1 MIANTYIYIGRNN
14 NIRQSLSNIVNDNVK
29 ILYSAGDF
37 EKDLIMGNYDK
48 FCIIF
53 YDSCGIESDEK
64 ELTVIK
70 VYLEGNFK
78 NVKYSIILISD
89 ALSDSDKAAYLK
101 LGIYNVVSSNMDK
114 SQVKSALHFI
124 QKKQWKVMNSSGG
137 NADIQL
143 NSYHLP
149 FWKRLFDILF
159 SLIVIILFLPM
170 FIITA
175 LAIKIES
182 KGGVIY
188 KSKRVG
194 SNYHVFDFIKF
205 RSMYDDADQKLKE
218 YEDLNQYR
226 SLHKNDDNEKILIDG
241 NNLFVDDNAISKTQ
255 VASDQPILVS
265 DDFII
270 NEDDFLEKKNEIQN
284 DSFIKIENDPRITK
298 VGKFIRKYS
307 IDELPQFFNILNGD
321 MSIVGN
327 RPLPLYEAE
336 LLTTDDYIDRFMAPA
351 GLTGLWQVMKRGK
364 KGKMSAEE
372 RKKLDIEYANNYS
385 FCLDLKIIFKT
396 FTAFI
401 QKDDV

>member
-1 MIANTYIYIGRNN
+1 LIANTYIYIGRNN
-14 NIRQSLSNIVNDNVK
+14 NIRQSLSNIVNDKVK
-29 ILYSAGDF
+29 IFYNAGDF

-70 VYLEGNFK
+70 MYLKEKFK

-89 ALSDSDKAAYLK
+89 ALSDSDKAAYLR
-101 LGIYNVVSSNMDK
+101 LGIYNVVSSHLDK

-124 QKKQWKVMNSSGG
+124 QKKQWKVMNSYGG
-137 NADIQL
+137 NVGIQS

-149 FWKRLFDILF
+149 LWKRFFDILF
-159 SLIVIILFLPM
+159 SLFVIILFSPVFAIL
-170 FIITA
+170 A

-182 KGGVIY
+182 KGGAIY

-194 SNYHVFDFIKF
+194 SNYHVFDFLKF
-205 RSMYDDADQKLKE
+205 RSMYDDADQKLKK
-218 YEDLNQYR
+218 YKDLNQYG
-226 SLHKNDDNEKILIDG
+226 SLHKKINKERILVNDKSLLIDDQA
-241 NNLFVDDNAISKTQ
+241 VCEAAA
-255 VASDQPILVS
+255 VSDQPILVS

-270 NEDDFLEKKNEIQN
+270 NEDDFLEAKNKLQSN
-284 DSFIKIENDPRITK
+284 SFIKIENDPRITK
-298 VGKFIRKYS
+298 VGKIIRKYS
-307 IDELPQFFNILNGD
+307 LDELPQFFNILKGD
-321 MSIVGN
+321 MSFVGN

-372 RKKLDIEYANNYS
+372 RKQLDIEYAKNYS
-385 FCLDLKIIFKT
+385 FGLDLKIILKT

-401 QKDDV
+401 QKDNV

>member
-1 MIANTYIYIGRNN
+1 
-14 NIRQSLSNIVNDNVK
+14 
-29 ILYSAGDF
+29 
-37 EKDLIMGNYDK
+37 MGNYDK

-70 VYLEGNFK
+70 MYLKEKFK

-89 ALSDSDKAAYLK
+89 ALSDSDKAAYLR
-101 LGIYNVVSSNMDK
+101 LGIYNVASSHLDK

-124 QKKQWKVMNSSGG
+124 QKKQWKVMNSYGG
-137 NADIQL
+137 NVGIQS

-149 FWKRLFDILF
+149 LWKRFFDILF
-159 SLIVIILFLPM
+159 SLFVIILFSPVFAIL
-170 FIITA
+170 A

-182 KGGVIY
+182 KGGAIY

-194 SNYHVFDFIKF
+194 SNYHVFDFLKF
-205 RSMYDDADQKLKE
+205 RSMYDDADQKLKK
-218 YEDLNQYR
+218 YKDLNQYG
-226 SLHKNDDNEKILIDG
+226 SLHKKINKERILVNDKSLLIDDQA
-241 NNLFVDDNAISKTQ
+241 VCEAAA
-255 VASDQPILVS
+255 VSDQPILVS

-270 NEDDFLEKKNEIQN
+270 NEDDFLEAKNKLQSN
-284 DSFIKIENDPRITK
+284 SFIKIENDPRITK
-298 VGKFIRKYS
+298 VGKIIRKYS
-307 IDELPQFFNILNGD
+307 LDELPQFFNILKGD
-321 MSIVGN
+321 MSFVGN

-372 RKKLDIEYANNYS
+372 RKQLDIEYAKNYS
-385 FCLDLKIIFKT
+385 FGLDLKIILKT

-401 QKDDV
+401 QKDNV

>member
-14 NIRQSLSNIVNDNVK
+14 NIRQSLSNIVNDKVK
-29 ILYSAGDF
+29 IFYNAGDF

-70 VYLEGNFK
+70 MYLKEKFK

-89 ALSDSDKAAYLK
+89 ALSDSDKAAYLR
-101 LGIYNVVSSNMDK
+101 LGIYNVVSSHLDK

-124 QKKQWKVMNSSGG
+124 QKKQWKVMNSYGG
-137 NADIQL
+137 NVGIQS

-149 FWKRLFDILF
+149 LWKRFFDILF
-159 SLIVIILFLPM
+159 SLFVIILFSPVFAIL
-170 FIITA
+170 A

-182 KGGVIY
+182 KGGAIY

-194 SNYHVFDFIKF
+194 SNYHVFDFLKF
-205 RSMYDDADQKLKE
+205 RSMYDDADQKLKK
-218 YEDLNQYR
+218 YKDLNQYG
-226 SLHKNDDNEKILIDG
+226 SLHKKINKERILVNDKSLLIDDQA
-241 NNLFVDDNAISKTQ
+241 VCEAAA
-255 VASDQPILVS
+255 VSDQPILVS

-270 NEDDFLEKKNEIQN
+270 NEDDFLEAKNKLQSN
-284 DSFIKIENDPRITK
+284 SFIKIENDPRITK
-298 VGKFIRKYS
+298 VGKIIRKYS
-307 IDELPQFFNILNGD
+307 LDELPQFFNILKGD
-321 MSIVGN
+321 MSFVGN

-372 RKKLDIEYANNYS
+372 RKQLDIEYAKNYS
-385 FCLDLKIIFKT
+385 FGLDLKIILKT

-401 QKDDV
+401 QKDNV

>member
-14 NIRQSLSNIVNDNVK
+14 NIRQSLSNIVNDKVK
-29 ILYSAGDF
+29 IFYNAGDF

-70 VYLEGNFK
+70 MYLKEKFK

-89 ALSDSDKAAYLK
+89 ALSDSDKAAYLR
-101 LGIYNVVSSNMDK
+101 LGIYNVASSHLDK

-124 QKKQWKVMNSSGG
+124 QKKQWKVMNSYGG
-137 NADIQL
+137 NVGIQS

-149 FWKRLFDILF
+149 LWKRFFDILF
-159 SLIVIILFLPM
+159 SLFVIILFSPVFAIL
-170 FIITA
+170 A

-182 KGGVIY
+182 KGGAIY

-194 SNYHVFDFIKF
+194 SNYHVFDFLKF
-205 RSMYDDADQKLKE
+205 RSMYDDADQKLKK
-218 YEDLNQYR
+218 YKDLNQYG
-226 SLHKNDDNEKILIDG
+226 SLHKKINKERILVNDKSLLIDDQA
-241 NNLFVDDNAISKTQ
+241 VCEAAA
-255 VASDQPILVS
+255 VSDQPILVS

-270 NEDDFLEKKNEIQN
+270 NEDDFLEAKNKLQSN
-284 DSFIKIENDPRITK
+284 SFIKIENDPRITK
-298 VGKFIRKYS
+298 VGKIIRKYS
-307 IDELPQFFNILNGD
+307 LDELPQFFNILKGD
-321 MSIVGN
+321 MSFVGN

-372 RKKLDIEYANNYS
+372 RKQLDIEYAKNYS
-385 FCLDLKIIFKT
+385 FGLDLKIILKT

-401 QKDDV
+401 QKDNV

>member
-1 MIANTYIYIGRNN
+1 LFTNTYIYIGHNKSIQR
-14 NIRQSLSNIVNDNVK
+14 SLSDIINDEVK
-29 ILYSAGDF
+29 SFCDV
-37 EKDLIMGNYDK
+37 GNYAK
-48 FCIIF
+48 GFIMEKHKKYCIIF

-64 ELTVIK
+64 ELYMLK
-70 VYLEGNFK
+70 VYFEDKYK

-89 ALSDSDKAAYLK
+89 ELLENEKAIYLR
-101 LGIYNVVSSNMDK
+101 LGIFNVVSSFLDK
-114 SQVKSALHFI
+114 AQIENTLHFI
-124 QKKQWKVMNSSGG
+124 EKKQEKVLSCHRNNIGVKSK
-137 NADIQL
+137 D
-143 NSYHLP
+143 YHLP
-149 FWKRLFDILF
+149 FWKRSFDILF
-159 SLIVIILFLPM
+159 SLIVIILFSPV

-182 KGGVIY
+182 KGGAIY

-194 SNYHVFDFIKF
+194 SNYHVFYFLKF
-205 RSMYDDADQKLKE
+205 RSMYEDADQKLKE

-226 SLHKNDDNEKILIDG
+226 SLHKKEVNEKVLIDG
-241 NNLFVDDNAISKTQ
+241 NNLLIDDNTIGKAS

-372 RKKLDIEYANNYS
+372 RKGLDIEYANNYS
-385 FCLDLKIIFKT
+385 FRLDLKIIFKT

-401 QKDDV
+401 QKDEV